1 MIEKLGHCVSLRQT
15 SVHVDMQTFIT
26 TLDVLFSK

>member
-15 SVHVDMQTFIT
+15 SVYVDMQTFII
-26 TLDVLFSK
+26 TLDVQFSQ